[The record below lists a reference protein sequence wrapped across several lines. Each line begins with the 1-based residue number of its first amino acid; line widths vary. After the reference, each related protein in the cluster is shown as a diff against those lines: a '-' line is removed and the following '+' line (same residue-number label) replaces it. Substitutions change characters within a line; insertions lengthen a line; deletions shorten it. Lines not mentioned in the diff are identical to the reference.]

1 MFIMALFT
9 IIKVGSQPTCS
20 LTDEWLKKCNTCIME
35 FYSAIKKNEIMLP
48 EEKNNGLGDN
58 HPK

>member
-1 MFIMALFT
+1 
-9 IIKVGSQPTCS
+9 
-20 LTDEWLKKCNTCIME
+20 ME

-58 HPK
+58 HPKWNKPVQQRQTLHAFFHL